1 MSMGIPQLEFKDF
14 TAVLPKKPW
23 KLSPREV
30 AINVSTILVA
40 IVVAPLLVQI
50 TPLKGKL
57 GLVLAFLVV
66 AMVGNIVLAYLRQGK
81 QAIGNTI
88 ASTLIYL
95 AAGLVL
101 LPVGSI
107 FFTVIMR
114 GYHALRINT
123 FTQDMSVAQ
132 SDGPYNQGGA
142 LHAILGTLM
151 LVLIASLISVPIGIL
166 TALYLTEVKGR
177 AEGLIRFLVQAMSG
191 VPSIVAGLFVYS
203 VLIVGA
209 GGHYSGFAGALSL
222 SILMLP
228 TVARTA
234 EEVLKLIPRDL
245 REAGVA
251 LGGTQWRTVVMVV
264 VPAARSGIIT
274 AIILG
279 VARVAGETAPLLL
292 TILGSTSTHLNPMD
306 APTSALPLY
315 TFNLLRTGLNI
326 AIDRAWTGALV
337 LMLLVLILFI
347 LARLSSGKKK

>member
-1 MSMGIPQLEFKDF
+1 MSFGVPQLEFKDF
-14 TAVLPKKPW
+14 TEVLPKRPW

-30 AINVSTILVA
+30 AINVLTILVA

-66 AMVGNIVLAYLRQGK
+66 AMVGNILLAYLRQGK

-142 LHAILGTLM
+142 LHAIIGTLI

-209 GGHYSGFAGALSL
+209 GGHFDVAHCGENCRRGAQVNPSR
-222 SILMLP
+222 SSRSRRGSRRYA
-228 TVARTA
+228 VAHGRHGCGA
-234 EEVLKLIPRDL
+234 SSSQRNYYCDY
-245 REAGVA
+245 
-251 LGGTQWRTVVMVV
+251 LGCCTCGR
-264 VPAARSGIIT
+264 
-274 AIILG
+274 
-279 VARVAGETAPLLL
+279 
-292 TILGSTSTHLNPMD
+292 
-306 APTSALPLY
+306 
-315 TFNLLRTGLNI
+315 
-326 AIDRAWTGALV
+326 
-337 LMLLVLILFI
+337 
-347 LARLSSGKKK
+347 